1 MKRSK
6 VQIISDLSGMER
18 EGELKHW
25 FLLMKDSNG
34 KKSYVRCYYTSWYEG
49 TPIGIV
55 DKGELDVEARGKSD
69 NNG

>member
-6 VQIISDLSGMER
+6 VQIISDLAGMER

-25 FLLMKDSNG
+25 FLLMDNKDG
-34 KKSYVRCYYTSWYEG
+34 KQSYVRCYYTSWYEG

-55 DKGELDVEARGKSD
+55 AKEKLDVEAKG
-69 NNG
+69 NG